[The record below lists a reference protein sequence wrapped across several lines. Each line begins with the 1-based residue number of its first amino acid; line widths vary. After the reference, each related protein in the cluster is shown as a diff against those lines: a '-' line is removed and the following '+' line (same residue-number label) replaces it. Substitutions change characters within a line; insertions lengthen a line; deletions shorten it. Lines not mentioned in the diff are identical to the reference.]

1 MAILCHPIHREK
13 FLLFSQEDAFLTVM
27 LDNLFSDLPDELSS
41 CKYDDTDSFST
52 DGPRED
58 YNQIVEF
65 MEQAIAT
72 AVSFI
77 KQVPYFEPLY
87 GASTNSNRY

>member
-58 YNQIVEF
+58 TNVQIVEF
-65 MEQAIAT
+65 MEQAIST
-72 AVSFI
+72 AISI
-77 KQVPYFEPLY
+77 M
-87 GASTNSNRY
+87 